1 MSINPFSKN
10 FEADYNLLLER
21 VAVLES
27 FMEENRRT
35 AGQLFD
41 RLGKGGDDS
50 RQFILFCNI
59 KSGDPTV
66 QGQGFSPDRTQMV
79 DPDQDLPESF
89 YVVEPAIEFYRTLF
103 GAGVNL
109 PSADEL
115 LKKLEAPLWLRTEME
130 EGTFIGENACDYR
143 YRPQPEAEGSVVQ
156 NLHGVNAPNE
166 PEISGNAGVVNVKP
180 LGNPTPTNGVG
191 CVPVIF
197 TKTRDDVHIGLY
209 GKNDL
214 GVSCAQASE
223 EDAGLQARIR
233 GARKRW
239 LSKRN
244 KNPENPETRRTPESP
259 VDPETSDR
267 TDYSGGGG
275 QSGGY

>member
-10 FEADYNLLLER
+10 FERDYNLLLER
-21 VAVLES
+21 VAALEA
-27 FMEENRRT
+27 FADENRRT

-41 RLGKGGDDS
+41 RIGKGGDDS

-66 QGQGFSPDRTQMV
+66 EGDGLAPDPQQMV
-79 DPDQDLPESF
+79 DPEDELPASF
-89 YVVEPAIEFYRTLF
+89 YVVEPAIQFYRTLF

-109 PSADEL
+109 PTADEL

-143 YRPQPEAEGSVVQ
+143 YRPQPEAEGSVMQ

-166 PEISGNAGVVNVKP
+166 PSISGNAGVVNVKP
-180 LGNPTPTNGVG
+180 LANPTDNNGVG

-197 TKTRDDVHIGLY
+197 TKTRDDVHVGLY

-239 LSKRN
+239 LSKRT
-244 KNPENPETRRTPESP
+244 KT
-259 VDPETSDR
+259 PETSDGSEP
-267 TDYSGGGG
+267 SGRGR